1 MDEIQN
7 MIQVL
12 IEQLNESETGFWS
25 CNEMWLTPMKVTRKV
40 YKTNDV
46 IFQGTPAEVYSF
58 LQGIYYAFVL
68 SEVM

>member
-7 MIQVL
+7 MIQV
-12 IEQLNESETGFWS
+12 LNESETGFWS

-46 IFQGTPAEVYSF
+46 IFQGTPQEVYSF